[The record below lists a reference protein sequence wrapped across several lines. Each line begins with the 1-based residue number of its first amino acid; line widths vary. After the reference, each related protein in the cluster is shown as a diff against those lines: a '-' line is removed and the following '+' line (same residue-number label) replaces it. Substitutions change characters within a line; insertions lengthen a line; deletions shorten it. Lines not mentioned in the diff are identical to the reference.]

1 MLIYIPHWVMHYDF
15 LNCMKRKLEKWSIYR
30 NSPSYF
36 FLLYFLSCEKS
47 VAFICVLK
55 TSKKTSIYFVYIFV
69 WFWFIILVL
78 VLLCHM
84 QSIQFCIKL
93 YLCVLNWKRKSSSTY
108 AIIVSVWLHQPQLLG
123 MPKKTR
129 FEKFSKFYSVW
140 IR

>member
-1 MLIYIPHWVMHYDF
+1 MIFWIVWKGSWKNEVFIEIHQAIFFFSIFYPVKNPLPLFAFW
-15 LNCMKRKLEKWSIYR
+15 KR
-30 NSPSYF
+30 
-36 FLLYFLSCEKS
+36 
-47 VAFICVLK
+47 A
-55 TSKKTSIYFVYIFV
+55 KKTSIYFVYIFV

-93 YLCVLNWKRKSSSTY
+93 YLCVLNWKRKSSSTN